1 MTDRPVNYNE
11 SGPSQFTR
19 TLLDE
24 LGRKHYRIGAWRK
37 FMADSWA
44 RSLDDIRASPSLTR
58 SFLLWAG
65 AFSVAGVS
73 LVFLSWRF
81 HADPVTMRS
90 LVFWLPWYV
99 LSVVFVL
106 THLGMADSGDGVRDK
121 RFSAPNQ
128 LSFMRLALAP
138 LVLLPCLTT
147 PVHPVTGP
155 VFIVFITGMSVTD
168 LLDGWV
174 ARHWGRS
181 TRLGK
186 MLDYLADLAFL
197 TFLTIGLYLVTAI
210 PASLLWLLMV
220 RYPLTLIGAL
230 ILYFTRGPAELKPTF
245 VGRATTLVTSIVLL
259 LISFRFLLSADWP
272 SSIWI
277 DWFVRSLHLLVGAN
291 IIYLVYLGFTW
302 GRNERAIS

>member
-1 MTDRPVNYNE
+1 MNYSE
-11 SGPSQFTR
+11 SGPSEFTR
-19 TLLDE
+19 NLIDE
-24 LGRKHYRIGAWRK
+24 LSRKGYRLEAWRK
-37 FMADSWA
+37 FMSDSWT

-58 SFLLWAG
+58 SFLVWAG

-81 HADPVTMRS
+81 HPDPVTMSS
-90 LVFWLPWYV
+90 LVFWLPWYA

-106 THLGMADSGDGVRDK
+106 THLGMADTEDGLK
-121 RFSAPNQ
+121 EIRFSAPNQ

-147 PVHPVTGP
+147 PVHPLTGP
-155 VFIVFITGMSVTD
+155 VFIVFITAMSVSD
-168 LLDGWV
+168 ALDGWV
-174 ARHWGRS
+174 ARRRGIS
-181 TRLGK
+181 TRLGQ

-197 TFLTIGLYLVTAI
+197 TFLTIGLYLAAAI
-210 PASLLWLLMV
+210 PGSLLWLLIV

-230 ILYFTRGPAELKPTF
+230 ILYFTRGPAPLNPTF
-245 VGRATTLVTSIVLL
+245 IGRATTLVTSIVLL
-259 LISFRFLLSADWP
+259 LIAFRFLLSADWP

-277 DWFVRSLHLLVGAN
+277 DWFVRSLHLLVGVN

-302 GRNERAIS
+302 GRNERATS